1 MPISPVH
8 AAQHRLRIG
17 RIMND
22 PRQNVRARKQSLWN
36 YILEYEIQ
44 SGTQFL
50 VTSEG
55 SLYAVIGSTGQ
66 VLQLPRTGRGGDK
79 WFSYFHTLYGMSEH
93 EDQAK
98 FIYDV
103 LRHYVY
109 EHGTKVELRRFA
121 VYSHETQTTYISA
134 YDGRMFRIAGSDD
147 IVTLPCGE
155 DGVFFADD
163 DNGVHCTPDI
173 GNHGILLDK
182 LTDLHFAASGLSG
195 ITPAQ
200 QKMALIIWIF
210 SLAFPDLMP
219 TKPILLLEG
228 TKGSGKCL
236 GRGTPVMMADGLI
249 KPVEQIS
256 AGEQVMGPDSKP
268 RNVDG
273 VTVGHGPLYRI
284 TPTKGAAWVC
294 NEDHIL
300 TVVLS
305 GTTQH
310 PEDRHQVID
319 VPLMNCYPSEWGTS
333 VKGRGYAMQLR
344 TPVTFP
350 SSAVLMDPYF
360 VGAWLGDGTCG
371 KAEITSPEPEIKAF
385 CKTLAAAYGLQLR
398 VHAGAGCEGLCFTTG
413 NQTGQARAD
422 RNPILNFVRTLIVND
437 EKRIPREYLINDERT
452 RLDVLAGLLDTDGHY
467 QGGYEI
473 ITKYAGLRDDILFLA
488 RSLGFA
494 AYSTEKIGT
503 IKSLGFKG
511 LYHRITISGDLDRIP
526 CKVPCKQAKP
536 CEQVKNVLHVGFK
549 IEAIGEGDYY
559 GFTLDGDGR
568 FLLGD
573 FTVTHNTSAVVLL
586 QLALMG
592 ISRPMILQRNKE
604 DDFGVVLL
612 RSPIAL
618 FDNTDSYIEWVP
630 DAICAYCTAGVW
642 TKRRLYSDDESM
654 TIKPHA
660 FIAIATRNPAS
671 FRRDDVADRCV
682 ILRLDRREVFT
693 SFQQLQQ
700 GILDDRP
707 RLFGEYLW
715 YVGRI
720 IEELRADTLAGT
732 IAGDSTHRMA
742 DFAALGSIVGRVLGW
757 EPTVVAELMLA
768 LQGERDA
775 FVNEEDPLVDLLQ
788 KWVGYKA
795 RVGPGNVGRLVQV
808 FQLHAE
814 LETLAQAHSIQW
826 KDSARS
832 LAQKLRST
840 HIEREFRVE
849 QVNAGGHK
857 SYRFWRHNDTKLA
870 LVE

>member
-1 MPISPVH
+1 MT
-8 AAQHRLRIG
+8 
-17 RIMND
+17 D
-22 PRQNVRARKQSLWN
+22 TRQNVRGRKQSLWN
-36 YILEYEIQ
+36 YILEHEIQ

-55 SLYAVIGSTGQ
+55 SLYAVLGSTGQ
-66 VLQLPRTGRGGDK
+66 VLQLPRAGRGGDR
-79 WFSYFHTLYGMSEH
+79 WFSYFQTLYGLSER
-93 EDQAK
+93 EDQTK

-121 VYSHETQTTYISA
+121 AYSHETQTTYISA
-134 YDGRMFRIAGSDD
+134 YDGRMFRVAGSDD
-147 IVTLPCGE
+147 VQTLPCGE

-195 ITPAQ
+195 ITPEQ

-228 TKGSGKCL
+228 TKGSGK
-236 GRGTPVMMADGLI
+236 
-249 KPVEQIS
+249 
-256 AGEQVMGPDSKP
+256 
-268 RNVDG
+268 
-273 VTVGHGPLYRI
+273 
-284 TPTKGAAWVC
+284 
-294 NEDHIL
+294 
-300 TVVLS
+300 
-305 GTTQH
+305 
-310 PEDRHQVID
+310 
-319 VPLMNCYPSEWGTS
+319 
-333 VKGRGYAMQLR
+333 
-344 TPVTFP
+344 
-350 SSAVLMDPYF
+350 
-360 VGAWLGDGTCG
+360 
-371 KAEITSPEPEIKAF
+371 
-385 CKTLAAAYGLQLR
+385 
-398 VHAGAGCEGLCFTTG
+398 
-413 NQTGQARAD
+413 
-422 RNPILNFVRTLIVND
+422 
-437 EKRIPREYLINDERT
+437 
-452 RLDVLAGLLDTDGHY
+452 
-467 QGGYEI
+467 
-473 ITKYAGLRDDILFLA
+473 
-488 RSLGFA
+488 
-494 AYSTEKIGT
+494 
-503 IKSLGFKG
+503 
-511 LYHRITISGDLDRIP
+511 
-526 CKVPCKQAKP
+526 
-536 CEQVKNVLHVGFK
+536 
-549 IEAIGEGDYY
+549 
-559 GFTLDGDGR
+559 
-568 FLLGD
+568 
-573 FTVTHNTSAVVLL
+573 TSAVVLL

-642 TKRRLYSDDESM
+642 TKRRLYTDDESM

-682 ILRLDRREVFT
+682 ILRLDRREAFT

-720 IEELRADTLAGT
+720 IEEIRADTLAGNV
-732 IAGDSTHRMA
+732 AGDSTHRMA

-757 EPTVVAELMLA
+757 EPESVADLMLA

-788 KWVGYKA
+788 KWVGYKS

-857 SYRFWRHNDTKLA
+857 SYRFWRHSDTKLTM
-870 LVE
+870 VE